1 MSCKPAKRRCGG
13 VDVARANEYV
23 CVDGTRV
30 AATDAAAIAHDRRVR
45 AVIDAAQ
52 RLSSFVPAD
61 VAMSDY
67 LSADR
72 TRVPTTERPGRSE
85 YYNVAAED
93 RGRFFKE
100 SFKVVDSKPG

>member
-1 MSCKPAKRRCGG
+1 MRQNSYSRILSSLRPDSAAMSCKPAKRRCGG

-30 AATDAAAIAHDRRVR
+30 AATDASAIAHDRRVR

-67 LSADR
+67 LSTDR
-72 TRVPTTERPGRSE
+72 TRVPTEQPGRS
-85 YYNVAAED
+85 
-93 RGRFFKE
+93 GIF
-100 SFKVVDSKPG
+100 